1 MNYQEKLINR
11 VILGDEKAF
20 EELYKSTYK
29 KVHFTCRAF
38 LKNENDVADIEQEIY
53 ITVLNSLDTLQ
64 DKTKFESWLGRITVN
79 KCRDYLKK
87 SSPVLVEDEILAEVL
102 EEDDELKLPE
112 EYVSNKAKRKI
123 LMDIIRECL
132 SDTLYQT
139 VILFYFHDM
148 SAAEIAEIMD
158 CPVGTITSRLCLARG
173 KIKEGI
179 LTYEK
184 KSGDKL
190 HGIALVP
197 VLGLLF
203 KEEAMAMEPAVMVSN
218 IVKTSS
224 TKLNTV
230 RMAESGG
237 KAMFKTLKMKI
248 LVGLT
253 ATALIGGGVTVAVL
267 NQSDKKAE
275 TAIEQSVDKETEKI
289 GSGKNQTED
298 DMGVPND
305 GESVKDTNSDDSE
318 VVKDEAKFEITKT
331 GTKVIDNEL
340 VTIEYTGAMW
350 DEYNNY
356 RIFFDVTNKIDEP
369 VGVETNREFVIN
381 GYHEN
386 PGKRVVVEPNET
398 AEMLLLI
405 QDYFLVRDEIEHVDF
420 VEVLFIMRPQETGGL
435 TYERVQIIPEDSKN
449 GAVPQKYLLSD
460 TDEVVLDTDDYYL
473 VIKGYRILEKYDEL
487 EIEYY
492 FLNKS
497 DKDIC
502 ININGMSK
510 INSAIDCGIRSSGMD
525 DLINA
530 GYGIN
535 EKFSGH
541 RILEVLDGDIETI
554 EAELV
559 IYNKEYEYDSETASR
574 KIVSTHPFIVQNI
587 LKIEE

>member
-1 MNYQEKLINR
+1 MNYQEKLIDK
-11 VILGDEKAF
+11 VISGDEKAF
-20 EELYKSTYK
+20 EEIYKSTYK

-53 ITVLNSLDTLQ
+53 ITVLNSLETLQ
-64 DKTKFESWLGRITVN
+64 DKSKFESWLGKITVN
-79 KCRDYLKK
+79 KCRDYMKK
-87 SSPVLVEDEILAEVL
+87 KNPVLVEDEIMAEVL
-102 EEDDELKLPE
+102 EEDNELKLPE

-139 VILFYFHDM
+139 VILFYFNDM
-148 SAAEIAEIMD
+148 SATEIAEIME

-179 LTYEK
+179 LAYEK

-190 HGIALVP
+190 HGIVLVP

-203 KEEAMAMEPAVMVSN
+203 KEEAMAMEPQILLSN
-218 IVKTSS
+218 IVKNSS

-230 RMAESGG
+230 RVAESGG

-253 ATALIGGGVTVAVL
+253 ATALVGGGVTVTVL
-267 NQSDKKAE
+267 NQSEKKAE
-275 TAIEQSVDKETEKI
+275 TTIEQSMDKETEKTD
-289 GSGKNQTED
+289 SGKNQKD
-298 DMGVPND
+298 DEVSLSAEGGSD
-305 GESVKDTNSDDSE
+305 KDAGGDNSE
-318 VVKDEAKFEITKT
+318 VEKEEAVPEVTKI
-331 GTKVIDNEL
+331 GTKVVDNEL
-340 VTIEYTGAMW
+340 VTIEYAGAKW
-350 DEYNNY
+350 DESKNY
-356 RIFFDVTNKIDEP
+356 RIYFNVTNKIDEQ

-386 PGKRVVVEPNET
+386 PGKRVVVEPNES

-405 QDYFLVRDEIEHVDF
+405 SDYFLSIDKIEHVDF
-420 VEVLFIMRPQETGGL
+420 MEVMFLMRPQETGGI
-435 TYERVQIIPEDSKN
+435 TYEKVQIIPEDSKN
-449 GAVPQKYLLSD
+449 GAVSQKYLLSD
-460 TDEVVLDTDDYYL
+460 TDEVVLDTDEYFL

-487 EIEYY
+487 ELDYY

-497 DKDIC
+497 NKDVC
-502 ININGMSK
+502 ININGMSTLNGTK
-510 INSAIDCGIRSSGMD
+510 ELGLRTSGMD

-535 EKFSGH
+535 EKISAK
-541 RILEVLDGDIETI
+541 RISEIMEGDIESI
-554 EAELV
+554 EAELA
-559 IYNKEYEYDSETASR
+559 IYNKEYEYDAETSSR
-574 KIVSTHPFIVQNI
+574 KVVSTHPFTIKKVFENN
-587 LKIEE
+587 